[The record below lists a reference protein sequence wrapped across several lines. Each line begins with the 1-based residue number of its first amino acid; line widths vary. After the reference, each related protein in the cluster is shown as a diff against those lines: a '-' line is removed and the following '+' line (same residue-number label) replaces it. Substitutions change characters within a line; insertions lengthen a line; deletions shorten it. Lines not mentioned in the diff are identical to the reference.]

1 MERKQKSIMP
11 GELVHAFNTSTQ
23 EAETDSSLWVQ
34 GQPGLHCL
42 KKHTQLKNPTEQINT
57 NPIMSHTILCLWNC
71 THFPKPSL
79 NTLFSTIPS
88 LISHTDRI
96 KCFSPL
102 LFQIPNF
109 SFSLFSV
116 HHNHLGVRSGPCIYS
131 SVPWYLRVQTGPCFH
146 PFVPWCFGVLPGP
159 WVLPTE
165 NTH

>member
-1 MERKQKSIMP
+1 MP
-11 GELVHAFNTSTQ
+11 LILAPRRQRQTHLYEFRAS
-23 EAETDSSLWVQ
+23 Q
-34 GQPGLHCL
+34 GYTVS
-42 KKHTQLKNPTEQINT
+42 KKHTQLKNPTKQINT

-116 HHNHLGVRSGPCIYS
+116 HHNHLGIRSGPCIHS
-131 SVPWYLRVQTGPCFH
+131 FVPWYLRVQTGPCFH
-146 PFVPWCFGVLPGP
+146 PFVPWCFGVLSGP